1 MNPRVY
7 SIAFI
12 VILVCSLL
20 GCVVMVIG
28 LVYAETACSVTQEEC
43 AERARWMVF
52 SGVAVLA
59 AVCCVFGL
67 FVVFNSPFSSGEN
80 ASELQP
86 INTS

>member
-1 MNPRVY
+1 MNPRVQ
-7 SIAFI
+7 SIVFI
-12 VILVCSLL
+12 VILMCSLL
-20 GCVVMVIG
+20 GCAVMGTG

-59 AVCCVFGL
+59 MVCCVFGL
-67 FVVFNSPFSSGEN
+67 FVVFNSPFNSREN